1 MKTQTFDSVWDALED
16 NPVKAKNL
24 KLRAKLLTVIIS
36 RIEESGLTQQETAK
50 QLSITQPRVNALLKG
65 KIEDFRLDSLV
76 NLAHKLGLTV
86 SVEIAA

>member
-24 KLRAKLLTVIIS
+24 KLRAELLTVIIS

-50 QLSITQPRVNALLKG
+50 QLSISQPRVNALLKG

>member
-24 KLRAKLLTVIIS
+24 KLRAELLTVIIS

-76 NLAHKLGLTV
+76 NVAHKLGLTV

>member
-1 MKTQTFDSVWDALED
+1 MKTHTFDSVWDALED

-24 KLRAKLLTVIIS
+24 KLRAELLTVIIS
-36 RIEESGLTQQETAK
+36 CIEESGSTQQETAK
-50 QLSITQPRVNALLKG
+50 QLGITQPRVNALLNG

-76 NLAHKLGLTV
+76 NIAHKLGLTV

>member
-1 MKTQTFDSVWDALED
+1 MKIQTFDSVWDALED

-24 KLRAKLLTVIIS
+24 KLRAELLTVIIS

>member
-1 MKTQTFDSVWDALED
+1 MKTQKFDSVWDALED

-24 KLRAKLLTVIIS
+24 KLRSELLTVIIS
-36 RIEESGLTQQETAK
+36 RIEESELTQKETAK
-50 QLSITQPRVNALLKG
+50 QLGITQPRVNALLHG

-76 NLAHKLGLTV
+76 NIAHKLGLTV

>member
-1 MKTQTFDSVWDALED
+1 MKTQSFDSVWDALED
-16 NPVKAKNL
+16 NPVKAKNF
-24 KLRAKLLTVIIS
+24 KLRAELLTVIIS

>member
-24 KLRAKLLTVIIS
+24 KLRAELLTVIIS
-36 RIEESGLTQQETAK
+36 RVEETGLTQQETAK

>member
-24 KLRAKLLTVIIS
+24 KLRAELLTVIIS
-36 RIEESGLTQQETAK
+36 RIEESKLTQQETAK
-50 QLSITQPRVNALLKG
+50 QLGITQPRVNALLKG
-65 KIEDFRLDSLV
+65 KIEDFRLDSLI
-76 NLAHKLGLTV
+76 NIAHKLGLTV

>member
-1 MKTQTFDSVWDALED
+1 MKTQTFDSVWDAFED
-16 NPVKAKNL
+16 NAIEAKLL

-36 RIEESGLTQQETAK
+36 RIEESGSTQQETAK
-50 QLSITQPRVNALLKG
+50 QLGITQPRVNALLKG
-65 KIEDFRLDSLV
+65 KIKDFRLDSLV

>member
-1 MKTQTFDSVWDALED
+1 MKTQSFDSVWDALED

-24 KLRAKLLTVIIS
+24 KLRAELLTVIIS

>member
-1 MKTQTFDSVWDALED
+1 MNTQTFDSVWDALED

-24 KLRAKLLTVIIS
+24 KLRAELLTVIIS

-50 QLSITQPRVNALLKG
+50 QLGITQPRVNALLKG

-76 NLAHKLGLTV
+76 NIAHKLGLTV

>member
-24 KLRAKLLTVIIS
+24 KLRAELLTVIIS

-50 QLSITQPRVNALLKG
+50 QLGITQPRVNALLKG

>member
-24 KLRAKLLTVIIS
+24 KLRAELLTVIIS
-36 RIEESGLTQQETAK
+36 CIEESGSTQQETAK
-50 QLSITQPRVNALLKG
+50 QLGITQPRVNALLKG

-76 NLAHKLGLTV
+76 NIAHKLGLTV

>member
-1 MKTQTFDSVWDALED
+1 VKTQTFDNVWDALED

-24 KLRAKLLTVIIS
+24 KLRAELLTVIIS
-36 RIEESGLTQQETAK
+36 RIEESELTQKETAK
-50 QLSITQPRVNALLKG
+50 QLGITQPRVNALLKG

>member
-1 MKTQTFDSVWDALED
+1 MKTQTFDDVWDALED

-24 KLRAKLLTVIIS
+24 KLRAELLTVIIS
-36 RIEESGLTQQETAK
+36 CIEESGLTQQETAK

-76 NLAHKLGLTV
+76 NIAHKLGLTV

>member
-1 MKTQTFDSVWDALED
+1 MKTETFDSVWDALED

-24 KLRAKLLTVIIS
+24 KLRAELLTVIIS
-36 RIEESGLTQQETAK
+36 RIEESGVTQQETAK
-50 QLSITQPRVNALLKG
+50 QLGITQPRVNALLKG

>member
-24 KLRAKLLTVIIS
+24 KLRAELLTVIIS

-76 NLAHKLGLTV
+76 NIAHKLGLTV